1 MAKSV
6 KSSAGCIL
14 GGLAAAAIVVGGMLV
29 ARCWRSMPVAQQRL
43 ELLDV
48 PVDPLAMEEVLE
60 RIEAFIKSR
69 EPHHIFTA
77 DASGIMRAQEEP
89 ELLDI
94 VRRAD
99 LVTPDGAGVLLAT
112 RMKGMR
118 LPERVSG
125 VDLVDRISE
134 MAARKGYRIYLLG
147 AAATVVQAAAGVLA
161 SRYPGLIIAGIHD
174 GYFKPEE
181 EPRVVHD
188 IAVAHPDVLFVALGI
203 PKQEQFIRRHFTELG
218 VPVMIGVGGSFD
230 VISGQLKRA
239 PVWMQQSGLEWL
251 YRFLQQPSRFPRLAA
266 LPKFMLAAWKTRK

>member
-1 MAKSV
+1 MAKSYRT
-6 KSSAGCIL
+6 SAGCLL
-14 GGLAAAAIVVGGMLV
+14 GGLAAAAVVIGGAV
-29 ARCWRSMPVAQQRL
+29 AARRWRRMPVAERRL

-48 PVDPLAMEEVLE
+48 PVDPLTMEEVLT
-60 RIEAFIKSR
+60 RIEAFIRTR

-89 ELLDI
+89 ELLEI

-147 AAATVVQAAAGVLA
+147 ASAMVVQSAAGVLA

-174 GYFKPEE
+174 GYFTPEA
-181 EPRVVHD
+181 EPRVVRD
-188 IAVAHPDVLFVALGI
+188 IAVARPDVLFVALGI
-203 PKQEQFIRRHFTELG
+203 PKQEQFIRRHFTALG
-218 VPVMIGVGGSFD
+218 VPVMIGVGGSYD

-239 PVWMQQSGLEWL
+239 PAWMQQSGLEWL
-251 YRFLQQPSRFPRLAA
+251 YRFLQQPSRFPRLSA

>member
-6 KSSAGCIL
+6 KTSAGCIL
-14 GGLAAAAIVVGGMLV
+14 GGLAAAAIVVGGAV
-29 ARCWRSMPVAQQRL
+29 AVRRWRRMPVAERRL

-48 PVDPLAMEEVLE
+48 PVDPLTMEEVLT
-60 RIEAFIKSR
+60 RIEAFIRTR
-69 EPHHIFTA
+69 EPHHVFTA

-89 ELLDI
+89 ELLEI

-134 MAARKGYRIYLLG
+134 MASRKGFRIYLLG
-147 AAATVVQAAAGVLA
+147 ASEMVVQAAAGVLA

-174 GYFKPEE
+174 GYFKPED
-181 EPRVVHD
+181 EPRVVRD
-188 IAVAHPDVLFVALGI
+188 IAVARPDVLFVALGI
-203 PKQEQFIRRHFTELG
+203 PKQEQFIRKHFTDLG
-218 VPVMIGVGGSFD
+218 VPVMIGVGGSYD

-239 PVWMQQSGLEWL
+239 PAWMQQSGLEWL
-251 YRFLQQPSRFPRLAA
+251 YRFLQQPSRLPRLAA